1 MGKTKDLALEEQE
14 RQSIDPKQN
23 LEVTKPAPKV
33 AKMIAISTVL
43 HQQIIDY
50 LEEKPYGEVKDI
62 INSLSQAHVIDVTF
76 N

>member
-1 MGKTKDLALEEQE
+1 
-14 RQSIDPKQN
+14 
-23 LEVTKPAPKV
+23 
-33 AKMIAISTVL
+33 MIAISTVL